1 MNILFKGKIL
11 TEGGL
16 RNIKN
21 LSKRYDKAKIY
32 FHQDLDGVTTALAM
46 KNYLENNDIKVVDA
60 EIIQYGDKEFAI
72 KKPSAKGDIMP
83 VLVDFA
89 HGKPMFIIHT
99 DHHDKQVGAEKN
111 ASTSFRPSRSN
122 VETISQIVSPSD
134 IFPNEDIKM
143 ISTVDSA
150 DFVNMGIKP
159 EDVMTYIFQLDK
171 EKELSR
177 NKKIM
182 ALVTNKLLLA
192 YKNKPNFLETLV
204 LNSTPSLLNIYQN
217 IVKLAKEEGYV
228 SPDIMKSNLSN
239 YIDKQKDSDNV
250 SYLEDY
256 GIIAQYG
263 GGALFKPGAYDRYV
277 PFKNFP
283 EANFL
288 VIAWPLGLLQAS
300 CNPFK
305 ANRELKG
312 VNLGEIAQDV
322 LKVFETALKNKM
334 IAIDSIKYFAEKH
347 KSFDENSVGFN
358 YTDMIAMF
366 EETEDG
372 IQGLDS
378 TPKGVSEDYTVDRW
392 QQALKK
398 VMDKP
403 YSKLSEKEIKALK
416 LLKVSGW
423 DMIQANSGGH
433 KCITNIS
440 GLQYFGKDGNIFLKE
455 MSKEF
460 VKQLKSKIKPS
471 KNTIKKFITE
481 NGDSKFNDLYNQ
493 LWDKMMSN
501 VCRKY
506 TKDEAKAEDFCQN
519 GFIKA
524 YQNISK
530 HDGKGSIEGWIARV
544 IRNNILDELR
554 KNKISFTNGNS
565 DFNLDN
571 IEDNVE
577 EPNEEK
583 YNINDIKK
591 VLSNVSK
598 AYKKVFELYYFENLK
613 HKEIAEELGIS
624 INTSKTNLM
633 KAKKKIKEL
642 LNKK

>member
-11 TEGGL
+11 TESGL

-46 KNYLENNDIKVVDA
+46 KDYLENNGIKVVDA

-171 EKELSR
+171 EKDLSR
-177 NKKIM
+177 NKNIM

-204 LNSTPSLLNIYQN
+204 LNSSPSLLNIYQN

-283 EANFL
+283 NANFL

-322 LKVFETALKNKM
+322 LKVFETPLKDKV
-334 IAIDSIKYFAEKH
+334 ITIDSIKYFAEKH

-372 IQGLDS
+372 IKGLDS
-378 TPKGVSEDYTVDRW
+378 PPLGVPKDYTLERW

-440 GLQYFGKDGNIFLKE
+440 GLQYFGKDGNIFLKD
-455 MSKEF
+455 MAKEF
-460 VKQLKSKIKPS
+460 VNQLKLKIKPN
-471 KNTIKKFITE
+471 KNTIKEFITE

-530 HDGKGSIEGWIARV
+530 FDGKGSIDAWIARV

-571 IEDNVE
+571 IGDNIE

-591 VLSNVSK
+591 VLSEVSK
-598 AYKKVFELYYFENLK
+598 AYRKVFELYYFENLK

-624 INTSKTNLM
+624 ENTSKTNLM

-642 LNKK
+642 LSKK

>member
-46 KNYLENNDIKVVDA
+46 KDYLENNGIKVVDA

-171 EKELSR
+171 EKDLSR
-177 NKKIM
+177 NKNIM

-204 LNSTPSLLNIYQN
+204 LNSSPSLLNIYQN

-283 EANFL
+283 KANFL

-322 LKVFETALKNKM
+322 LKVFETPLKNKV
-334 IAIDSIKYFAEKH
+334 ITIDSIKYFAEKH

-378 TPKGVSEDYTVDRW
+378 PPQGVPKDYTLERW

-440 GLQYFGKDGNIFLKE
+440 GLQYFGKDGNIFLKD
-455 MSKEF
+455 MAKEF
-460 VKQLKSKIKPS
+460 VNQLKLKIKPN
-471 KNTIKKFITE
+471 KNTIKEFITE
-481 NGDSKFNDLYNQ
+481 NGDSKFNDLYNK
-493 LWDKMMSN
+493 LWDKMMNN

-530 HDGKGSIEGWIARV
+530 FDGKGSIDAWIARV

-554 KNKISFTNGNS
+554 KKKISFTNGNS
-565 DFNLDN
+565 DFNLDSIGDN
-571 IEDNVE
+571 IE
-577 EPNEEK
+577 EPTEEK

-591 VLSNVSK
+591 VLSKVSK
-598 AYKKVFELYYFENLK
+598 AYRKVFELYYFKNLK

-624 INTSKTNLM
+624 PNTSKTNLM

-642 LNKK
+642 LVKK